1 VLWKAKTIQSLFG
14 NIKKEISFFDFDQLR
29 SPFAGALEM
38 LTLRLSLAGQ
48 SVTLGSSH
56 SPPEPSWSFGKF
68 RGISPMTGGIRSPP
82 GLVPQ
87 KKVANTD
94 S

>member
-48 SVTLGSSH
+48 SHWVARILPLNRAGALENS
-56 SPPEPSWSFGKF
+56 EAY
-68 RGISPMTGGIRSPP
+68 
-82 GLVPQ
+82 PQ
-87 KKVANTD
+87 
-94 S
+94 

>member
-29 SPFAGALEM
+29 SPFAGALKM

-48 SVTLGSSH
+48 SHWVARIL
-56 SPPEPSWSFGKF
+56 PLEPSWSFGKF